1 MLRLIK
7 LKEEHDK
14 IVERS
19 KDLSITVE
27 KKEFN

>member
-27 KKEFN
+27 KKRV

>member
-27 KKEFN
+27 KRV